1 MATSN
6 YAKATT
12 ALANNPDTL
21 GFRRGVERETL
32 RVDLQGNLARTPH
45 PAFLGSK
52 LTHPSITTDF
62 SESQL
67 ELITPVANSID
78 ETLAT
83 LDEVHRFVAQGL
95 SNEVLWSASMPCV
108 LQGDNT
114 IPLAMYGSSNL
125 ARLKTTYR
133 HGLGQRY
140 GRAMQTI
147 CAVHYNFSF
156 PDSFW
161 TLLASVEGELASKE
175 YKSRRYFDLMRNFRQ
190 LSWLPVYLFGASPA
204 VCNSFVKGREHNLV
218 RFDEG
223 SLYAPG
229 ATSLRSGNLGY
240 QSDTQ
245 GGMLHIC
252 YNSLENYVSTLAR
265 AICTPHE
272 PYLAAGVKVGN
283 EYLQVNGN
291 VLQSEAE
298 FYTTIRAKCVPPK
311 GENFL
316 RHLKENGVEYLEVRL
331 LDVNPYLPTG
341 IDATQI
347 RFLDLL
353 LLHCLL
359 TPSPEHD
366 DERCN
371 LVNRNLQ
378 RVVWEGRNTSTMLDD
393 GDTTRSVPTWGLEVI
408 AALQPLAELLDRD
421 SGNTAYAESLK
432 VQQQKLND
440 TAFTPSSRVL
450 EDMRAESIP
459 FFRFAMNKAMSHTAG
474 FVEAGLPKD
483 RLDYFKELS
492 RESVE
497 AQHSIEA
504 QDNLSFGEYLTR
516 INAAYQDL
524 F

>member
-1 MATSN
+1 MATQHS
-6 YAKATT
+6 ADLTG
-12 ALANNPDTL
+12 ALASHPEAL
-21 GFRRGVERETL
+21 VFRRGVEREAL

-62 SESQL
+62 SEAQL

-95 SNEVLWSASMPCV
+95 SNELLWSSSMPCV

-114 IPLAMYGSSNL
+114 IPLAEYGSSNL
-125 ARLKTTYR
+125 ARLKATYR

-156 PDSFW
+156 PDSLW
-161 TLLASVEGELASKE
+161 EVLANAEGETKSKR
-175 YKSRRYFDLMRNFRQ
+175 YVSRRYFDLMRNFRQ

-204 VCNSFVKGREHNLV
+204 VCNSFVKGREHNLQ

-245 GGMLHIC
+245 GGMLNVC

-265 AICTPHE
+265 AICTPYA
-272 PYLAAGVKVGN
+272 PYIEAGVRSGDA
-283 EYLQVNGN
+283 YLQVNGN

-311 GENFL
+311 GANFL
-316 RHLKENGVEYLEVRL
+316 KELGENGVEYLEVRL

-347 RFLDLL
+347 RFLDML

-366 DERCN
+366 DERCRA
-371 LVNRNLQ
+371 VTTNLQ
-378 RVVWEGRNTSTMLDD
+378 SVVWEGRIASTVLLDGNNSRTVSD
-393 GDTTRSVPTWGLEVI
+393 WGLATI
-408 AALQPLAELLDRD
+408 AAMKPLANILDKAD
-421 SGNTAYAESLK
+421 GSLAYTESLGA
-432 VQQQKLND
+432 QQQKLED
-440 TAFTPSSRVL
+440 AAYTPSSRIL
-450 EDMRAESIP
+450 EDMRSESIP
-459 FFRFAMNKAMSHTAG
+459 FFRFAMNQAIAHTRG
-474 FVEAGLPKD
+474 FVEAQLPTD
-483 RLDYFKELS
+483 RLEHFEELS
-492 RESVE
+492 RQSVE
-497 AQHSIEA
+497 AQHTIEA
-504 QDNLSFGEYLTR
+504 QDQISFDEYLAG